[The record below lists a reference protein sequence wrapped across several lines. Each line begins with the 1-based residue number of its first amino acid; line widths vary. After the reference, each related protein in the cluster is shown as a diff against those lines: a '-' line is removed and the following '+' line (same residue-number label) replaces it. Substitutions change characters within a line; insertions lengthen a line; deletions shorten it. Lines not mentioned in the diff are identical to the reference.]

1 LPAIYLALTNFHPEM
16 IPTDLL
22 LAIAASREKV
32 PFPTA
37 VEVLIMEI
45 SIELIREAGVRI
57 PGVIGPTLGIVGALI
72 LGQAAVAASIVSPIL
87 VVIVAITALGAFA
100 VPNFGMA
107 FAIRLY
113 RFVYIVLAA
122 ALGFYGVAIGV
133 FIQLVT
139 YVNLKSFGVPYMSP
153 VAPHTRSSGDALF
166 RFPVWKSEI
175 RPSFLKPQQEERQ
188 PRISRGWVVN
198 QDKSGGGNT
207 PSTNSGRKTD
217 KAKAKEVKGE

>member
-1 LPAIYLALTNFHPEM
+1 
-16 IPTDLL
+16 
-22 LAIAASREKV
+22 
-32 PFPTA
+32 
-37 VEVLIMEI
+37 MEI
-45 SIELIREAGVRI
+45 AIELIREAGVRI

-100 VPNFGMA
+100 VPNFNMA

-113 RFVYIVLAA
+113 RFVYIALAA

-153 VAPHTRSSGDALF
+153 VAPYMRSSGDALF
-166 RFPVWKSEI
+166 RYPLWKSEI

-188 PRISRGWVVN
+188 PHISREWVEDRRE
-198 QDKSGGGNT
+198 QDK
-207 PSTNSGRKTD
+207 TNKKAEPE
-217 KAKAKEVKGE
+217 KAKGERHGK